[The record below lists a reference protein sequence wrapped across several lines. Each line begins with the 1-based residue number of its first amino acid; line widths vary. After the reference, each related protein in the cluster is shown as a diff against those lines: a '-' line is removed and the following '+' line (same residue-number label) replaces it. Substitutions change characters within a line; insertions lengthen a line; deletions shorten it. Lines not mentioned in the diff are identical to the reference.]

1 MSTETATHK
10 RNLESSILFMQQQH
24 AAIIKGL
31 HEEISSL
38 QKRCTDLTFQ
48 LTMQGLCIDDPGTT
62 KDKMHKLQ
70 QDLDV
75 SEAKISILKKEL
87 LDKDRRLENLETE
100 FRSQRKRWLDESRVR
115 LQMMNSLRADLE
127 AKASDIAYLTT
138 ELHRL
143 KQTEKSSQT
152 NTEGSNGPGRVQIQS
167 DVPKGVGYVYPNS
180 AHLSKKTPYHHHFI
194 PVPPKDKV
202 LTSSAA
208 ASRIR
213 RSSHLKS
220 ALGNTHSGKPVIA
233 VHPASAA
240 VVRGRHDPNHLNGS
254 RSSGSDS
261 PDITPFLPP
270 PKENVFSLIGVKQ
283 QQVLPPIPVNS
294 SSDSC
299 SSNSHH
305 VLVHP
310 VRSPTSQL
318 QQNQC
323 SPSRPEASIMTLAV
337 GNAAASDAW
346 PFAQE
351 SRSSEYN

>member
-1 MSTETATHK
+1 MFDFFTNSCE
-10 RNLESSILFMQQQH
+10 ILY
-24 AAIIKGL
+24 
-31 HEEISSL
+31 
-38 QKRCTDLTFQ
+38 TFFV
-48 LTMQGLCIDDPGTT
+48 GIT

-143 KQTEKSSQT
+143 KQNEKSSQT
-152 NTEGSNGPGRVQIQS
+152 NTEGSSGPGRVQIQS
-167 DVPKGVGYVYPNS
+167 DVPKGVGSVYPNS

-202 LTSSAA
+202 LASSAA

-213 RSSHLKS
+213 RSSNLKS
-220 ALGNTHSGKPVIA
+220 ALGNMHSGKPVIA

-240 VVRGRHDPNHLNGS
+240 VVRGRQHDPNHLNGS
-254 RSSGSDS
+254 RSSGSES
-261 PDITPFLPP
+261 PDITPFLHP

-294 SSDSC
+294 SSSDSC
-299 SSNSHH
+299 GSNSQH

-318 QQNQC
+318 QQNQS

-337 GNAAASDAW
+337 GNAAVSDAW
-346 PFAQE
+346 SFAQE
-351 SRSSEYN
+351 SRSSEYK